1 MTNQR
6 AQVTSSQKAQ
16 AKPCVITYYLKSFVL
31 HGVKP
36 AATNYTITILFV
48 CFALHAVRKSVTC
61 GFSKMLRL
69 YFLISFLFILCTEPS
84 FSAFEGEND
93 FIIHPTS
100 TVYSFLP
107 SDYLLKKKFIFTTS
121 GSRLY
126 SMPECNKIHTGLL
139 SAFPFALFGVDVSF
153 FGSELYNETELGLS
167 ILKGTKN
174 LFGIRM
180 KIMKL
185 GIKGYGSRFYWGN
198 DLLFLSQ
205 NKLFYFQSIYTNAL
219 SYGYRYDEEKPI
231 SSFSSFLR
239 IYPGEW
245 NSFNIKITFSVLT
258 GTNFEIGN
266 GVKLSNT
273 LSVGGGFDIE
283 TRSISSNLLLSLS
296 STDLTYSISS
306 HPELG
311 LTHTIGLI
319 FSQVKESRE

>member
-1 MTNQR
+1 MR
-6 AQVTSSQKAQ
+6 KFIY
-16 AKPCVITYYLKSFVL
+16 ITPVLIILSFQ
-31 HGVKP
+31 
-36 AATNYTITILFV
+36 
-48 CFALHAVRKSVTC
+48 
-61 GFSKMLRL
+61 
-69 YFLISFLFILCTEPS
+69 PS

-93 FIIHPTS
+93 FIIHPAS

-139 SAFPFALFGVDVSF
+139 TAFPFALFGVDVSF

-185 GIKGYGSRFYWGN
+185 GIKGYGSSFYWGN

-205 NKLFYFQSIYTNAL
+205 NKFFYFQSIYTNAL

-231 SSFSSFLR
+231 SSFSSLLR
-239 IYPGEW
+239 IYPGDW
-245 NSFNIKITFSVLT
+245 NSFNIKITISVLT

-266 GVKLSNT
+266 GIKLSNT
-273 LSVGGGFDIE
+273 LSVGGGFDLE
-283 TRSISSNLLLSLS
+283 TKSISSNLLLSLS

-311 LTHTIGLI
+311 LTHTVGLI
-319 FSQVKESRE
+319 YSRSRIVGSKE